1 MRKKLTRKKIRAK
14 PESNLSTRSFA
25 TELEVRDL
33 DSGGHE
39 ISGYAIVFN
48 QPSEDLGFIEYITP
62 NALDKVDLK
71 QLLLLYGH
79 DFNNILARA
88 DSGTLTTKVDDKGLF
103 FNAKIPNTTLGTDV
117 YNNIENGN
125 IKGASF
131 RFDVAEDGDE
141 WKTDENGQLIHTVT
155 QIANLP
161 EISLTPYPAYSET
174 SVQIERSKENYLNER
189 ENTQMP
195 KDALDNLKNKENT
208 RDAETSNESPSK
220 SLNLT
225 TDDIQAVA
233 SAVVSLLKADNTND
247 ASDDDLKDPKN
258 ENGSDT
264 SDNTGGEN
272 HDDKDEDEDDKKR
285 SQNSKKTF
293 VRQRGVKGGAVRVT
307 SSETDKKAQTAI
319 RSFGQYVESHG
330 NVRDNLT
337 TGTEGEVLIP
347 KAVMDAYQQ
356 PEDTDKLTSQVRK
369 VAVSEPSGSL
379 PIIKKGTARFTTKAE
394 LAANPE
400 LAKME
405 ISAVEYRLQT
415 YAGSIPISNE
425 MMSDYPQ
432 IGNIVSD
439 YIQTMRALTEQDKIG
454 AILQTAPAS
463 VANDADG
470 LKTAV
475 NIGLSNYSK
484 TWVVSESAYN
494 FIDQL
499 KDKQGRYMF
508 NDSLTSPS
516 GKSLCGYGVIVVP
529 DKVLGNDGQAHAFV
543 GDLKAFV
550 LEPYKDEASVK
561 WMDNDIY
568 SQKLAAYIRADFQK
582 ADEDAGKFLTLDA
595 AKPTPTTSTT
605 TK

>member
-1 MRKKLTRKKIRAK
+1 MKMKSTRKKIRAK

-25 TELEVRDL
+25 TQLEVRDL

-62 NALDKVDLK
+62 GALDKVDLK

-117 YNNIENGN
+117 FNNIENGN

-141 WKTDENGQLIHTVT
+141 WNTDENGQLIHTVT
-155 QIANLP
+155 QISNLP

-174 SVQIERSKENYLNER
+174 SVQIERSKENYLSER
-189 ENTQMP
+189 ENKQMP
-195 KDALDNLKNKENT
+195 KDVLDKLKNEENT
-208 RDAETSNESPSK
+208 RDAETDTESSPK
-220 SLNLT
+220 SLNLSA
-225 TDDIQAVA
+225 DDIKAVA
-233 SAVVSLLKADNTND
+233 SAVVTLLKTDNTND
-247 ASDDDLKDPKN
+247 ASDDDLKDT
-258 ENGSDT
+258 ENKSDSDT
-264 SDNTGGEN
+264 SIET
-272 HDDKDEDEDDKKR
+272 DEDTQIDDNEDDKMR

-293 VRQRGVKGGAVRVT
+293 VRQRGGKGGVVKVT
-307 SSETDKKAQTAI
+307 GSEKDKKAQTAI
-319 RSFGQYVESHG
+319 RSFGQYVETHG

-356 PEDTDKLTSQVRK
+356 PEDSDKLTSQVRK

-394 LAANPE
+394 LADNPE

-405 ISAVEYRLQT
+405 ISSVEYKLQT

-529 DKVLGNDGQAHAFV
+529 DKVLGSAGQAHAFV

-595 AKPTPTTSTT
+595 AKPTPTPSTT
-605 TK
+605 E

>member
-1 MRKKLTRKKIRAK
+1 MKMKLIRKKIRAK
-14 PESNLSTRSFA
+14 PKSNLSTRSFA

-88 DSGTLTTKVDDKGLF
+88 DSGTLTTKVDEKGLF

-155 QIANLP
+155 KISNLP

-174 SVQIERSKENYLNER
+174 SVQIERSKENYLSER
-189 ENTQMP
+189 ENKQMP
-195 KDALDNLKNKENT
+195 KDVLDNLKNKENT
-208 RDAETSNESPSK
+208 RDAETGAESSPK
-220 SLNLT
+220 SLNLSA
-225 TDDIQAVA
+225 DDIQAVA
-233 SAVVSLLKADNTND
+233 SAVVSLLKTANTND
-247 ASDDDLKDPKN
+247 ASADDKKDPEN
-258 ENGSDT
+258 ENGSDAST
-264 SDNTGGEN
+264 DI
-272 HDDKDEDEDDKKR
+272 DEDNDIDDNEDDKKR

-293 VRQRGVKGGAVRVT
+293 VRQRGVKGGVVKVT
-307 SSETDKKAQTAI
+307 GSEKDKKAQTAI
-319 RSFGQYVESHG
+319 RSFGQYVETHG

-405 ISAVEYRLQT
+405 ISAVEYKLQT

-529 DKVLGNDGQAHAFV
+529 DKVLGSAGQAHAFV

-595 AKPTPTTSTT
+595 AKPTPTPSN

>member
-1 MRKKLTRKKIRAK
+1 MKMKSTRKKIRAK

-25 TELEVRDL
+25 TQLEVRDL

-62 NALDKVDLK
+62 GALDKVDLK

-117 YNNIENGN
+117 FNNIENGN

-141 WKTDENGQLIHTVT
+141 WNTDENGQLIHTVT
-155 QIANLP
+155 QISNLP

-174 SVQIERSKENYLNER
+174 SVQIERSKENYLSER
-189 ENTQMP
+189 ENKQMP
-195 KDALDNLKNKENT
+195 KDVLDKLKNEENT
-208 RDAETSNESPSK
+208 RDAETDTESSPK
-220 SLNLT
+220 SLNLSA
-225 TDDIQAVA
+225 DDIKAVA
-233 SAVVSLLKADNTND
+233 SAVVTLLKTDNTND
-247 ASDDDLKDPKN
+247 ASDDDLKDT
-258 ENGSDT
+258 ENKSDSDT
-264 SDNTGGEN
+264 SIET
-272 HDDKDEDEDDKKR
+272 DEDTQIDDNEDDKMR

-293 VRQRGVKGGAVRVT
+293 VRQRGGKGGVVKVT
-307 SSETDKKAQTAI
+307 GSEKDKKAQTAI
-319 RSFGQYVESHG
+319 RSFGQYVETHG

-356 PEDTDKLTSQVRK
+356 PEDSDKLTSQVRK

-394 LAANPE
+394 LADNPE

-405 ISAVEYRLQT
+405 ISSVEYKLQT

-529 DKVLGNDGQAHAFV
+529 DTVLGSAGQAHAFV

-595 AKPTPTTSTT
+595 AKPTPTPSTT
-605 TK
+605 K

>member
-1 MRKKLTRKKIRAK
+1 MKMKLIRKKIRAK

-33 DSGGHE
+33 DSGGHG

-88 DSGTLTTKVDDKGLF
+88 DSGTLTTKVDEKGLF

-141 WKTDENGQLIHTVT
+141 WITDENGQLIHTVT
-155 QIANLP
+155 KISNLP

-174 SVQIERSKENYLNER
+174 SVQIERSKENYLSER
-189 ENTQMP
+189 ENKQMP
-195 KDALDNLKNKENT
+195 KDVLDNLKNKENT
-208 RDAETSNESPSK
+208 RDAETGTESSPK
-220 SLNLT
+220 SLNLSA
-225 TDDIQAVA
+225 DDIQAVA
-233 SAVVSLLKADNTND
+233 SAVVSLLKTDNTND
-247 ASDDDLKDPKN
+247 ASADDKKDPEN
-258 ENGSDT
+258 ENGSDAST
-264 SDNTGGEN
+264 DI
-272 HDDKDEDEDDKKR
+272 DEDNDIDDNEDDKKR
-285 SQNSKKTF
+285 NQNSKKTF
-293 VRQRGVKGGAVRVT
+293 VRQRGVKGGVVKVT
-307 SSETDKKAQTAI
+307 GSERDKKAQMAI

-347 KAVMDAYQQ
+347 KAVMEAYQQ
-356 PEDTDKLTSQVRK
+356 PEDSDKLTSQVRK

-400 LAKME
+400 LTKME
-405 ISAVEYRLQT
+405 ISAVEYKLQT

-475 NIGLSNYSK
+475 NLGLSNYSK

-494 FIDQL
+494 FIDLL

-529 DKVLGNDGQAHAFV
+529 DTVLGSAGQAHAFV

-595 AKPTPTTSTT
+595 AKPTPTPSTT
-605 TK
+605 E

>member
-1 MRKKLTRKKIRAK
+1 MKMKSTRKKIRAK

-25 TELEVRDL
+25 TQLEVRDL

-62 NALDKVDLK
+62 GALDKVDLK

-88 DSGTLTTKVDDKGLF
+88 DSGTLTAKVDDKGLF

-117 YNNIENGN
+117 FNNIENGN

-141 WKTDENGQLIHTVT
+141 WNTDENGQLIHTVT
-155 QIANLP
+155 QISNLP

-174 SVQIERSKENYLNER
+174 SVQIERSKENYLSER
-189 ENTQMP
+189 ENKQMP
-195 KDALDNLKNKENT
+195 KDVLDKLKNKENT
-208 RDAETSNESPSK
+208 RDAETDTESSPK
-220 SLNLT
+220 SLNLSA
-225 TDDIQAVA
+225 DDIKAVA
-233 SAVVSLLKADNTND
+233 SAVVTLLKTDNTND
-247 ASDDDLKDPKN
+247 ASDDDLKDT
-258 ENGSDT
+258 ENKSD
-264 SDNTGGEN
+264 SDAST
-272 HDDKDEDEDDKKR
+272 DIDEDNDIDDNEDDKKR
-285 SQNSKKTF
+285 SQNCKKTF
-293 VRQRGVKGGAVRVT
+293 VRQHRVKRGAVRVT

-337 TGTEGEVLIP
+337 TSTEGEVLIP

-356 PEDTDKLTSQVRK
+356 PEDSDQLTGQIRK
-369 VAVSEPSGSL
+369 VAVSEPAGSL
-379 PIIKKGTARFTTKAE
+379 PIIKKGTARFSTKAE
-394 LAANPE
+394 LDKNPE

-405 ISAVEYRLQT
+405 ISSVEYKLQT

-494 FIDQL
+494 FIDLL

-529 DKVLGNDGQAHAFV
+529 DTVLGKAGQAHAFV

-582 ADEDAGKFLTLDA
+582 ADEDAGKFLTLDSA
-595 AKPTPTTSTT
+595 TPTAST
-605 TK
+605 K

>member
-1 MRKKLTRKKIRAK
+1 MKLIRKKIRAK

-88 DSGTLTTKVDDKGLF
+88 DSGTLTTKVDEKGLF

-141 WKTDENGQLIHTVT
+141 WITDENGQLIHTVT
-155 QIANLP
+155 KISNLP

-174 SVQIERSKENYLNER
+174 SVQIERSKENYLSER
-189 ENTQMP
+189 ENKQMP
-195 KDALDNLKNKENT
+195 KDVLDNLKNKENT
-208 RDAETSNESPSK
+208 RDAETGTESSPK
-220 SLNLT
+220 SLNLSA
-225 TDDIQAVA
+225 DDIQAVA
-233 SAVVSLLKADNTND
+233 SAVVSLLKTDNTND
-247 ASDDDLKDPKN
+247 ASADDKKDPEN
-258 ENGSDT
+258 ENGSDAST
-264 SDNTGGEN
+264 DIDQDNDI
-272 HDDKDEDEDDKKR
+272 DDNEDDKKR

-293 VRQRGVKGGAVRVT
+293 VRQRGVKGGVVKVT
-307 SSETDKKAQTAI
+307 GSERDKKAQMEI

-337 TGTEGEVLIP
+337 TGTEGEVLIT
-347 KAVMDAYQQ
+347 KAVMEAYQQ
-356 PEDTDKLTSQVRK
+356 PEDSDKLTSQVRK

-400 LAKME
+400 LTKME
-405 ISAVEYRLQT
+405 ISAVEYKLQT

-475 NIGLSNYSK
+475 NLGLSNYSK

-494 FIDQL
+494 FIDLL

-529 DKVLGNDGQAHAFV
+529 DTVLGSAGQAHAFV

-595 AKPTPTTSTT
+595 AKPTPTPSTT
-605 TK
+605 E